1 METKPTYTYTAELRE
16 TRRLLNDAEAAL
28 AAARR
33 QITVSL
39 SQVRRLLALID
50 AADQGA
56 DPVTEPAKA
65 QLAGHLDPSM
75 AEQATAYKDPT

>member
-1 METKPTYTYTAELRE
+1 VEDKPIYAVELRE
-16 TRRLLNDAEAAL
+16 TRRLLVDAETAL

-39 SQVRRLLALID
+39 SQVRRLVALID
-50 AADQGA
+50 ADGGGA
-56 DPVTEPAKA
+56 DPVTEAA

-75 AEQATAYKDPT
+75 AEQATAQKEPT

>member
-1 METKPTYTYTAELRE
+1 MEPRPTYTYTAELRE

-39 SQVRRLLALID
+39 SQVRRLVALID
-50 AADQGA
+50 ADGGGA
-56 DPVTEPAKA
+56 DPVTEPA

-75 AEQATAYKDPT
+75 AEQATAQKEPT